1 MDSTPRHSSKP
12 SSDADTASE
21 RRPGRGTSVVD
32 SLRWRIA
39 LSYAGLL
46 VVAAGILLFFVNAAA
61 RLATIPVQTQTVPS
75 PVPGFTIT
83 KRFVDAQVLAARQ
96 QTLDRLRFYSILAFA
111 VVICAGLVIG
121 WIASGRAL
129 RPIGQMAAVARRVSE
144 RNLTERID
152 LPGPEDELKQLADSF
167 DAMVERLDTA
177 FARERQLVADA
188 SHELRTP
195 LTALQL
201 SLDGVRSDP
210 TATLEDYQRVAD
222 EAAAAASRMR
232 RLVQDLLALAETG
245 QKPTPASVAV
255 APLVD
260 SVIEELE
267 PVADQRS
274 IMVGSAV
281 PAGLVVRADADS
293 LNRALRNLVENAI
306 RYNNENGHV
315 MVEQATAPPGWVAI
329 AVRDDGIGIPLEHQE
344 RIFDRF
350 YRVDRSRSRAEG
362 GSGLGLSIV
371 VKVIAD
377 MGGTVRVESEPGK
390 GSRFIVVLPAAEM
403 PVRPVTPAP
412 QPAAAAAA
420 NTVSATSAS
429 VSTPSAS

>member
-1 MDSTPRHSSKP
+1 
-12 SSDADTASE
+12 
-21 RRPGRGTSVVD
+21 
-32 SLRWRIA
+32 
-39 LSYAGLL
+39 LL

-61 RLATIPVQTQTVPS
+61 RLATIPVQTETVPS

-83 KRFVDAQVLAARQ
+83 QRFVDAQVLAARQ
-96 QTLDRLRFYSILAFA
+96 QTLDRLRFYSIVAFA

-129 RPIGQMAAVARRVSE
+129 RPINQMAAVARRVTE

-210 TATLEDYQRVAD
+210 DATLEDYQRVAD
-222 EAAAAASRMR
+222 EAAAAATRMR
-232 RLVQDLLALAETG
+232 RLVQDLLALADTG
-245 QKPTPASVAV
+245 QTPTPASVAV

-267 PVADQRS
+267 PLADQRS
-274 IMVGSAV
+274 VMLGSAV

-306 RYNNENGHV
+306 RYNNEGGHV
-315 MVEQATAPPGWVAI
+315 MAEQATAPPGWVAL
-329 AVRDDGIGIPLEHQE
+329 AVRDDGIGISPEHQA

-371 VKVIAD
+371 AKLVAD
-377 MGGTVRVESEPGK
+377 MGGTVRVESQVGK
-390 GSRFIVVLPAAEM
+390 GSRFVVVLPAAEV
-403 PVRPVTPAP
+403 PARPVTPATQP
-412 QPAAAAAA
+412 APAAA
-420 NTVSATSAS
+420 TT
-429 VSTPSAS
+429 VSTPSPS

>member
-1 MDSTPRHSSKP
+1 MDSTPHHSSRP
-12 SSDADTASE
+12 SSDAATASE
-21 RRPGRGTSVVD
+21 RGPAPRGTSVFD

-61 RLATIPVQTQTVPS
+61 RLATIPVQTETVPN
-75 PVPGFTIT
+75 PVTGFTIT
-83 KRFVDAQVLAARQ
+83 QRFVDAQVLTARQ
-96 QTLDRLRFYSILAFA
+96 QTLDRLRFYSIVAFA

-210 TATLEDYQRVAD
+210 AATLEDYQRVAD
-222 EAAAAASRMR
+222 EAAAAATRMR
-232 RLVQDLLALAETG
+232 RLVQDLLALADTG

-267 PVADQRS
+267 PLADQRS
-274 IMVGSAV
+274 IMLGSAV

-306 RYNNENGHV
+306 RYNNEGGHV
-315 MVEQATAPPGWVAI
+315 MVEQATAPPGWVAL
-329 AVRDDGIGIPLEHQE
+329 AVRDDGIGISAEHQA

-350 YRVDRSRSRAEG
+350 YRIDRSRSRAEG

-371 VKVIAD
+371 AKLVAD
-377 MGGTVRVESEPGK
+377 MGGTVRVESEVGK
-390 GSRFIVVLPAAEM
+390 GSRFVVVLPAAEV
-403 PVRPVTPAP
+403 PARPVTTASQPA
-412 QPAAAAAA
+412 PAAA
-420 NTVSATSAS
+420 TPVTATGAS
-429 VSTPSAS
+429 VSTPSPS